1 MVDRKWWTLTAV
13 SVATFMLLLDITIV
27 NVALPSIQRA
37 LHSSFSDLQWVV
49 DAYALTLAAALLVS
63 GSVADL
69 IGRRLVFVI
78 GLVVFS
84 TASLLCGLA
93 VNPLMLTSSRLLQGI
108 GGAMMFATSLALI
121 ANAFRGPERAT
132 AFGIIGAVIGAAV
145 AVGPLLGGVLT
156 DSFGWEWIFLVN
168 VPIGIV
174 AVAFTLRN
182 VAESRDPSPSGI
194 DFPGA
199 ITFSGALALLVYALI
214 RGNNDGW
221 TSPLILAFLIGSG
234 ACLIA
239 FVTIEARRRH
249 PMLDLGLF
257 RKPAFVGASA
267 TAFFIAAS
275 MFSMF
280 LYISLYLQN
289 VLGYSPL
296 KTGLVYLP
304 ITLLAFFVAPVAGR
318 LSARVSRIRFFLGGG
333 LLLAGIAL
341 VLMGNRQLGDTWTAL
356 LPGFIFAGVGIGMI
370 NPPLA
375 TAAVGVVEPAR
386 SGMASG
392 INNTFRQVGLA
403 TGIAY
408 LGAIFQ
414 SSVQSKLGDLLA
426 GTPAAPHVSQIAQG
440 VSAGGSRQVLAAVSP
455 QFRGTISHAANQAF
469 VSSLNELFIIA
480 SVTAFVGAALAVV
493 LVRQR
498 DFVAPSYEPQ
508 AQPAA
513 VAA

>member
-1 MVDRKWWTLTAV
+1 VLERKWWTLTAV

-27 NVALPSIQRA
+27 NIALPDIQRS

-49 DAYALTLAAALLVS
+49 DAYALTLAAVLLVS

-69 IGRRLVFVI
+69 IGRRKIFVI

-84 TASLLCGLA
+84 SASLLCGLA
-93 VNPLMLTSSRLLQGI
+93 VNPLMLTSSRALQGI

-121 ANAFRGPERAT
+121 AQAFRGPERAT
-132 AFGIIGAVIGAAV
+132 AFGVIGAVIGAAV

-156 DSFGWEWIFLVN
+156 DTLGWQSIFLVN
-168 VPIGIV
+168 VPIGVI
-174 AVAFTLRN
+174 AVVVTLRT
-182 VAESRDPSPSGI
+182 VSESRDPRSGGI
-194 DFPGA
+194 DWFGA
-199 ITFSGALALLVYALI
+199 VTFSSSLSLLVYALI

-221 TSPLILAFLIGSG
+221 TSPLILSFLIGAG
-234 ACLIA
+234 VAMVLFI
-239 FVTIEARRRH
+239 VGEARREH
-249 PMLDLGLF
+249 PMLDLKLF
-257 RKPAFVGASA
+257 RKPAFVGAST

-296 KTGLVYLP
+296 KAGLVYLP
-304 ITLLAFFVAPVAGR
+304 VTLLAFFVAPVAGR
-318 LSARVSRIRFFLGGG
+318 LSARVAIRIFLAGG
-333 LLLAGIAL
+333 LALVGIAL
-341 VLMGNRQLGDTWTAL
+341 VLMGGRQLGATWTDL
-356 LPGFIFAGVGIGMI
+356 LPGFILAGIGIGMI

-375 TAAVGVVEPAR
+375 SAAVGVVDPAR

-392 INNTFRQVGLA
+392 INNTFRQVGFA
-403 TGIAY
+403 TGVAY
-408 LGAIFQ
+408 LGALFQ
-414 SSVQSKLGDLLA
+414 SRVQSKLGELLA

-440 VSAGGSRQVLAAVSP
+440 VSAGGSRQVLAAVPP
-455 QFRGTISHAANQAF
+455 QFRGTVSHAANQAF
-469 VSSLNELFIIA
+469 ISGLNELFIVA
-480 SVTAFVGAALAVV
+480 SVTAFIGAVLAAV

-498 DFVAPSYEPQ
+498 DFVASSREPE
-508 AQPAA
+508 APAP

>member
-27 NVALPSIQRA
+27 NVALPSIQRS

-49 DAYALTLAAALLVS
+49 DAYALTLAAVLLVS
-63 GSVADL
+63 GSIADL
-69 IGRRLVFVI
+69 IGRRLIFVI

-84 TASLLCGLA
+84 SASLLCGLA
-93 VNPLMLTSSRLLQGI
+93 LNPLMLTSSRALQGI

-132 AFGIIGAVIGAAV
+132 AFGVIGAVIGAAV

-156 DSFGWEWIFLVN
+156 DSLGWEWIFLVN
-168 VPIGIV
+168 VPIGVI
-174 AVAFTLRN
+174 AVVFTLRN

-199 ITFSGALALLVYALI
+199 ITFSGSLALLVYALI

-221 TSPLILAFLIGSG
+221 TSPLILSFLIGSG
-234 ACLIA
+234 AALVA

-249 PMLDLGLF
+249 PMLDLSLF

-289 VLGYSPL
+289 VLDYSPL
-296 KTGLVYLP
+296 KAGLVYLP
-304 ITLLAFFVAPVAGR
+304 VTLLAFVVAPLAGK
-318 LSARVSRIRFFLGGG
+318 LSARLAIRIFLAGG
-333 LLLAGIAL
+333 LVLVGIAL
-341 VLMGNRQLGDTWTAL
+341 ALMGGRQLGDTWVGL
-356 LPGFIFAGVGIGMI
+356 LPGFILAGIGIGMI

-375 TAAVGVVEPAR
+375 SAAVGVVEPAR

-414 SSVQSKLGDLLA
+414 SSVQSKLGNLLA

-440 VSAGGSRQVLAAVSP
+440 VSAGGSRQVIAAVP
-455 QFRGTISHAANQAF
+455 APFRATVSHAANQAF
-469 VSSLNELFIIA
+469 ISSLNELFIVA
-480 SVTAFVGAALAVV
+480 SVTAFVGAVLAAVF
-493 LVRQR
+493 VRQR
-498 DFVAPSYEPQ
+498 DFVGQSPEVQAAAP
-508 AQPAA
+508 

>member
-1 MVDRKWWTLTAV
+1 MADRKWWTLTAV

-49 DAYALTLAAALLVS
+49 DAYALTLAAALLVA

-93 VNPLMLTSSRLLQGI
+93 ANPLMLTSSRALQGI
-108 GGAMMFATSLALI
+108 GGAMMFATSLALV

-132 AFGIIGAVIGAAV
+132 AFGILGAVIGAAV

-214 RGNNDGW
+214 RGNSDGW

-234 ACLIA
+234 VSLVA

-249 PMLDLGLF
+249 PMLDLSLF
-257 RKPAFVGASA
+257 RKPAFVGAST

-280 LYISLYLQN
+280 LYISLYLQD

-296 KTGLVYLP
+296 KAGLVYLP
-304 ITLLAFFVAPVAGR
+304 VTLLAFFVAPVVGK
-318 LSARVSRIRFFLGGG
+318 LSERTPLRIFLGGG
-333 LLLAGIAL
+333 LLIVGIAL
-341 VLMGNRQLGDTWTAL
+341 ILMGGRRLGDTWTAL
-356 LPGFIFAGVGIGMI
+356 LPGFILAGIGIGMI
-370 NPPLA
+370 NPPLS

-392 INNTFRQVGLA
+392 INNTFRQVGFA

-414 SSVQSKLGDLLA
+414 SSIQSKLGSLLA
-426 GTPAAPHVSQIAQG
+426 GTPAAAHTSQIAQG
-440 VSAGGSRQVLAAVSP
+440 VSAGGSRQVVAAVPP
-455 QFRGTISHAANQAF
+455 QFRATVSHAANQAF

-480 SVTAFVGAALAVV
+480 SVTAFVGAVLAAL

-498 DFVAPSYEPQ
+498 DFVAPAQVPEAQ
-508 AQPAA
+508 AAP

>member
-1 MVDRKWWTLTAV
+1 MADRKWWTLAAV

-27 NVALPSIQRA
+27 NVALPSIQRS

-49 DAYALTLAAALLVS
+49 DAYALTLAAVLLVS

-69 IGRRLVFVI
+69 IGRRLIFVI
-78 GLVVFS
+78 GLGVFS

-93 VNPLMLTSSRLLQGI
+93 VSPLMLTSSRALQGI
-108 GGAMMFATSLALI
+108 GGAMMFASSWALI
-121 ANAFRGPERAT
+121 AQAFRGPERAT
-132 AFGIIGAVIGAAV
+132 AFGINGAVIGAAV
-145 AVGPLLGGVLT
+145 AVGPLLGGALT
-156 DSFGWEWIFLVN
+156 DSLGWEWIFLVN
-168 VPIGIV
+168 VPIGILGI
-174 AVAFTLRN
+174 AFTLRN
-182 VAESRDPSPSGI
+182 VAESRDPSSTRI

-199 ITFSGALALLVYALI
+199 VTFSGALALLVYALI

-221 TSPLILAFLIGSG
+221 TSPLILGFLVGSG
-234 ACLIA
+234 VALVA
-239 FVTIEARRRH
+239 FVGIEARRRH
-249 PMLDLGLF
+249 PMLDLSLF
-257 RKPAFVGASA
+257 RKPAFVGAST
-267 TAFFIAAS
+267 TAFLIAAS

-280 LYISLYLQN
+280 LYISLYLQD

-296 KTGLVYLP
+296 KAGLVYLP
-304 ITLLAFFVAPVAGR
+304 VTLLAFFVAPLVGRLAGR
-318 LSARVSRIRFFLGGG
+318 APIRIFLGGG
-333 LLLAGIAL
+333 LMLVGIAL
-341 VLMGNRQLGDTWTAL
+341 ILMGGRQLGQTWTAL
-356 LPGFIFAGVGIGMI
+356 LPGFILAGIGIGMI

-375 TAAVGVVEPAR
+375 TAAVGVAEPAR

-392 INNTFRQVGLA
+392 INNTFRQVGFA

-426 GTPAAPHVSQIAQG
+426 GTPAAAHTSQIAQG
-440 VSAGGSRQVLAAVSP
+440 VAAGGSRQVLASVPP

-469 VSSLNELFIIA
+469 VSSLNDLFIIA
-480 SVTAFVGAALAVV
+480 SVTAFVGAVLAAV
-493 LVRQR
+493 LIRQR
-498 DFVAPSYEPQ
+498 DFVPPSRAPE